1 MPVLFIYGTFYCAH
15 KAIFFLLMH
24 HVEAYIIFS
33 CDDVIL
39 QNVMY
44 ILTHHQKKVKFS
56 FAPLTRFASLHAFV
70 FLNQICAC

>member
-1 MPVLFIYGTFYCAH
+1 
-15 KAIFFLLMH
+15 MH

-33 CDDVIL
+33 HADAIL

-56 FAPLTRFASLHAFV
+56 FAPLTRFASLHTFV
-70 FLNQICAC
+70 FLNQICACLLKVLRLVITGFFYW

>member
-1 MPVLFIYGTFYCAH
+1 
-15 KAIFFLLMH
+15 MH
-24 HVEAYIIFS
+24 HVDAYIIFS
-33 CDDVIL
+33 LADVIL

-70 FLNQICAC
+70 FLNQICACFLKVLRLVITGFFYW